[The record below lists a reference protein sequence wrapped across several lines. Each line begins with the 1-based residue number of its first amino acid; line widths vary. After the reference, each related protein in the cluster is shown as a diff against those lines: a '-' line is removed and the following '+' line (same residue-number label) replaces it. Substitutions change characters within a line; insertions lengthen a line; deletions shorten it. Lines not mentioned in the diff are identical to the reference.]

1 MGLGRIPQTIGLVC
15 VAGGFSGCA
24 QIGGAIYEVQM
35 RMSDAVQLEDGTW
48 SEIDLAMREAEK
60 NCMAKSCDHAKTDG
74 TTYTACFKDMCREN
88 RGPKAPQGGTTTEK

>member
-1 MGLGRIPQTIGLVC
+1 MELGRLPQTIVLLW

-35 RMSDAVQLEDGTW
+35 RVSDAVQLEDGTW
-48 SEIDLAMREAEK
+48 SELDLAMSEAEK

-74 TTYTACFKDMCREN
+74 TTYTACFKDMCREH
-88 RGPKAPQGGTTTEK
+88 RGPKAHQGGATTEK

>member
-48 SEIDLAMREAEK
+48 SEIDLAMSEAERA
-60 NCMAKSCDHAKTDG
+60 CMATSCSDAKTDG
-74 TTYTACFKDMCREN
+74 ATYTACFKDICRER
-88 RGPKAPQGGTTTEK
+88 RGPQASEGDTPTEK